1 MNNVCRPVKAIT
13 VITAVFMISAC
24 GKSPL
29 HDDYATSGL
38 VYYLPK
44 SQLVVDIK
52 SDYKTS
58 TFVNSNLEIE
68 TKSTR
73 DALIVNLNKQDVADT
88 SRRYFLD
95 MPSSFF
101 SQTKKFSVTVDEKGF
116 LKGVNAT
123 STGEAGAG
131 IQSIANIVSTA
142 LPVIGMLGEPEG
154 NGKKAIEAMEENGLI
169 TSAEKAAL
177 FAEEHVMQRYV
188 LDDVLGRERWRER
201 FSLGEEVKSSQ
212 KKAAALSEQKKTET
226 QPSVIQELDR
236 QIEALAAQVK
246 NLSEQRETLTT
257 VLDSGLSLYKS
268 KHNIGDKPS
277 SFKFSQ
283 VLELAEVPV
292 SDKIKAGML
301 RDEVNAV
308 MKEDFQCDNQS
319 CPEYGKIWDIW
330 TKFDIIVTMD
340 PYNAVKEQWQASSKP
355 SGSSN
360 DLVIYLRQPIQQ
372 RISMYQIEKS
382 PDFGLQVADTE
393 DHKERLNL
401 AKCGEKDKCGDLYEL
416 YNPLLP
422 PTIIAFDKSAFS
434 ERNLSVKFDNG
445 GVTLGREDIGAS
457 SFASLANSI
466 ENAASGSIK
475 NYKDTLGVIKEAEA
489 NKNAIRIARLQH
501 EVDTLEK
508 EKEIINAEIARDGAS
523 ASKDIQVKKLII
535 VEKIALRE
543 KELGELE
550 ANLKYDK
557 LDKTY
562 GLQLAT
568 EISDKTADKIASAL
582 KVDKAESTYDLL
594 LETAVLDALKGK
606 LTTNLEVDKLG
617 STYSTELNTAILKAL
632 LENINAETEVDTES
646 STQYYEVLAAQLKA
660 NTEYLEQKMK
670 LMQKEQELKEKEK
683 ELNEKE
689 KNE

>member
-13 VITAVFMISAC
+13 VITAVFIISAC

-29 HDDYATSGL
+29 RDDYATSGL

-52 SDYKTS
+52 SNYTTS
-58 TFVNSNLEIE
+58 TFVNSNLDIE

-73 DALIVNLNKQDVADT
+73 SPLIVKLIPHKVADT
-88 SRRYFLD
+88 SRRYILD

-101 SQTKKFSVTVDEKGF
+101 SQTENFSITVDKQGF
-116 LKGVNAT
+116 LGNVNAK
-123 STGEAGAG
+123 STGDAGAG

-246 NLSEQRETLTT
+246 NLSEQREALNT
-257 VLDSGLSLYKS
+257 VLDSGLSLYKN
-268 KHNIGDKPS
+268 KHNISEKTS
-277 SFKFSQ
+277 HFNFSQ

-340 PYNAVKEQWQASSKP
+340 PYNAVKEQRQASSKP

-372 RISMYQIEKS
+372 RVSMYQIEKS

-434 ERNLSVKFDNG
+434 ERNLSVKFDNE
-445 GVTLGREDIGAS
+445 GVTLERKDTGVS
-457 SFASLANSI
+457 SFASLAGSI
-466 ENAASGSIK
+466 DNAASESLK
-475 NYKDTLGVIKEAEA
+475 KYKENLGVIKEAEA
-489 NKNAIRIARLQH
+489 YKNEIRIARLEH
-501 EVDTLEK
+501 EVKTLEQ
-508 EKEIINAEIARDGAS
+508 EKLIIDKEIARDGAS
-523 ASKDIQVKKLII
+523 ASKEIQVKKLII
-535 VEKIALRE
+535 IEKIALR
-543 KELGELE
+543 KEELNE
-550 ANLKYDK
+550 LTENLNYDK

-562 GLQLAT
+562 GLLLAK
-568 EISDKTADKIASAL
+568 EISDKTADKIKSAL
-582 KVDKAESTYDLL
+582 AADKAESTYDLE
-594 LETAVLDALKGK
+594 LEKAVLDALKGK
-606 LTTNLEVDKLG
+606 LESNFDVDNLG
-617 STYSTELNTAILKAL
+617 STYSTKLNTAIFKAWF
-632 LENINAETEVDTES
+632 ENINAKTKVGEAS

-660 NTEYLEQKMK
+660 NTEYLEQKMQ

-689 KNE
+689 KKE